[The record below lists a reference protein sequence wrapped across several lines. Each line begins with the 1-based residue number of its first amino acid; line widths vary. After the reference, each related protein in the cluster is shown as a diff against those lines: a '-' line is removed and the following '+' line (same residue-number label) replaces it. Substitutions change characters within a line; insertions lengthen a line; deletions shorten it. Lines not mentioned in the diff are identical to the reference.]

1 MIEEI
6 SKRGHINYVRLWQ
19 PRVALL
25 GLSFLNLLVLIFEK
39 RHVCFIYW
47 GDGFGASVDLIFA
60 AAIMLVDRWWGH
72 LIAGV
77 VSAPMVGWFCYVA
90 LKVHDIIPVSSAE
103 RELFG
108 DSLSWRQFV
117 IWNHPERLTHN
128 ILAALVLGL
137 ALFNL
142 SKCLF
147 NQRRTFR
154 NVG

>member
-1 MIEEI
+1 MIDQI
-6 SKRGHINYVRLWQ
+6 SKRRHINYVRLWQ

-25 GLSFLNLLVLIFEK
+25 GLSILNLLVLIFGS
-39 RHVCFIYW
+39 RHVDFRYW
-47 GDGFGASVDLIFA
+47 SDGFGASVLLIFA
-60 AAIMLVDRWWGH
+60 AAIMLIDKWWGH
-72 LIAGV
+72 LIASV
-77 VSAPMVGWFCYVA
+77 VSAPMVGWFCYVT
-90 LKVHDIIPVSSAE
+90 LKVHDIIPMSSAE

-117 IWNHPERLTHN
+117 IWNHPEILAHN

-137 ALFNL
+137 ALVDL

-147 NQRRTFR
+147 NQRHSFR